1 MSKKVLYSATFLLLF
16 TAFVIYLSSMNN
28 EKDKD
33 ITQLEPVHDSSAQT
47 EDFTHQED
55 MTDVKLQQ
63 EQDIE
68 LDTQAENIQNE
79 IVVIEGTLM
88 GFMMDEDVYRKKFHY
103 MLVNDGTE
111 ILRIDLRPLIGYS
124 NPNDDLTKRL
134 GIERTNQI
142 KVTGAMRDGEFKIT
156 AVDPL

>member
-16 TAFVIYLSSMNN
+16 IAFVIYLSSMDN

-33 ITQLEPVHDSSAQT
+33 ITQLEPVHDSNAQT
-47 EDFTHQED
+47 ENFTHQED

-68 LDTQAENIQNE
+68 LDTQAENIQSE
-79 IVVIEGTLM
+79 TVVIEGTLM

-103 MLVNDGTE
+103 MLINDGTE

-142 KVTGAMRDGEFKIT
+142 KVTGAMRDGKFKIT